1 MIPFNRPTTD
11 FVLGVRGGAK
21 SSFLEH
27 RGEGFIRRN
36 QIVLDLFGS
45 RDGEGLAW
53 LRSKWAN
60 IDERTPDFEKKI
72 LLIHGDSCDVS
83 APVDTVNV
91 SKLRM
96 DHFKEYD
103 LLISSSPLYASVD
116 DEFTQV
122 NTITDILYRRLTWQK
137 IIYVIVREASNLYY
151 SRLRVSKSQV
161 NAKAEMIYL
170 IREARHMGMAM
181 GLDTL
186 KYTSIDLDIRA
197 VVDHIV
203 FKAQGILGFPRDL
216 NWLYGYFRP
225 GFVRRMKPSEF
236 IILTRK
242 GSVGVGRFPE
252 VQWHKKEKENIV
264 KKVGIKVEI
273 GDELVYSTQKSDYR
287 TVGDLDHARIV
298 ELYFWG
304 LDGKGMG
311 IRRVGDH
318 PEIKRSPST
327 IRTHLQNHDAAVI
340 RSGFCAVCRRAGGKL
355 FEAKVY
361 KQTARMKGR

>member
-27 RGEGFIRRN
+27 RGEGFLRRK

-83 APVDTVNV
+83 SPVDTVNV

-96 DHFKEYD
+96 DHFKKYD
-103 LLISSSPLYASVD
+103 LLISASPLYASVD

-216 NWLYGYFRP
+216 VWLYGYFKP
-225 GFVRRMKPSEF
+225 SFVRKMKPHQF
-236 IILTRK
+236 IMLTRK
-242 GSVGVGRFPE
+242 GSVGVGIFPE
-252 VQWHKKEKENIV
+252 VKWHKKEKENIV
-264 KKVGIKVEI
+264 KKVGVKVEI
-273 GDELVYSTQKSDYR
+273 GDEIVYSRQQGEYRRIGDYE
-287 TVGDLDHARIV
+287 HARMT

-304 LDGKGMG
+304 TDGKGMG
-311 IRRVGDH
+311 IRKVGKH
-318 PEIKRSPST
+318 SEVNRSPSSVREQL
-327 IRTHLQNHDAAVI
+327 IKHDSAVG

-355 FEAKVY
+355 FESKVY
-361 KQTARMKGR
+361 GKKKKGR